1 MVKKI
6 NPKYVPKSLTPED
19 RKKQVKS
26 IKEGTDRPKV
36 ESFKSKRSSWAT
48 KFENKYGYKISE
60 TSKISKSIISKKGID
75 EIMKKG
81 RAAYYTGG
89 SRPNQTS
96 TSWARARLASVLMK
110 GPALKVDKDIVV
122 KYGKDKD
129 LVKKASTFIKKKSGN

>member
-36 ESFKSKRSSWAT
+36 ESFKSQRSGWVK
-48 KFENKYGYKISE
+48 KFEDKYGYKISE
-60 TSKISKSIISKKGID
+60 TSKIAKSIISKKGID
-75 EIMKKG
+75 EIVKKG
-81 RAAYYTGG
+81 RAAYYGGG

-96 TSWARARLASVLMK
+96 TSWALARLASVLMG
-110 GPALKVDKDIVV
+110 GPALKVDKDIMI
-122 KYGKDKD
+122 KYGKDKV
-129 LVKKASTFIKKKSGN
+129 LVKKAESFIKK